1 MNDTYKLTVSS
12 RLSYVCLFRET
23 FIFTNEMNFEQ
34 KEEVPVVFN
43 LLWAPSLATGQNSF
57 TREDL
62 C

>member
-1 MNDTYKLTVSS
+1 
-12 RLSYVCLFRET
+12 
-23 FIFTNEMNFEQ
+23 MNFEQ